1 MSKVY
6 LILQDNDVSRFIVEA
21 VEDDN
26 PEITVIYQP
35 AMIRME
41 AEGQMVVNRE
51 TVEEKLGR
59 DWDVQELHLN
69 LVSLGGNVD
78 EDDDKLELSWA
89 VIS

>member
-6 LILQDNDVSRFIVEA
+6 LILQDNDVSRYIVEA
-21 VEDDN
+21 VEEDN
-26 PEITVIYQP
+26 PEVTVIYQP

-41 AEGQMVVNRE
+41 QENLMVVKRE

-69 LVSLGGNVD
+69 LISLSGNVD
-78 EDDDKLELSWA
+78 EDEDRLELSW
-89 VIS
+89 VL